1 MSIHEGASDKKRLE
15 VIFDGHR
22 PHFVFAGTQTCLSSS
37 LSILLALSQRATRL
51 RRHHVY
57 SHFQAEYSTCLDFL
71 GYPRYS
77 GGNAYNPQPIPE
89 WQKGINNFFKAVS
102 KPQDGEG
109 SSSGDGSSSGGGS
122 SSSGGGSSS
131 SGRGSSSS
139 SSSSG
144 GVDGCGG
151 SSSNIIS
158 EERPGSSMSNNG
170 TSCSFNKNGMISD
183 DSDDD

>member
-1 MSIHEGASDKKRLE
+1 MVRTRAEAGATKVSAAKAPRKVLSAPSGGASTS
-15 VIFDGHR
+15 FS
-22 PHFVFAGTQTCLSSS
+22 AGKSSK
-37 LSILLALSQRATRL
+37 
-51 RRHHVY
+51 
-57 SHFQAEYSTCLDFL
+57 D
-71 GYPRYS
+71 RYS

-131 SGRGSSSS
+131 SGGGSSSSGGGSSS